1 MVNFRSQTSRALT
14 GTVRVPSDKSISHRA
29 LLLASIAEGESVVH
43 NLLMGEDN
51 KATMAALQ
59 AMGITISMANSNTHC
74 IKGVGLQGFNPS
86 NTPLDLGNSGTG
98 LRLLAGL
105 LVGQSF
111 ESSLVGDSSLMQRP
125 MQRIV
130 VPLKKMGAH
139 ITMSS
144 EGTPPLH
151 ISSTSELHG
160 MTYAMPVPS
169 AQVKSC
175 LLLAGLYAA
184 GRTEIIEP
192 SPSRDHTERLLTAMG
207 YPLER
212 CGNRVSLYG
221 KGCLNAQE
229 IYIPADLSSAAF
241 FMVAAS
247 IIQGS
252 NILLTQV
259 GINPTRM
266 GVINILRMM
275 GADICLE
282 NVTQLGNEPVAD
294 IRVHFSQLKG
304 VNIPVDQVP
313 LAIDELPII
322 LIAAA
327 CAQGITTLKHA
338 KELRIKESDRIQAMA
353 EGLKSLGIT
362 VVVFEDGM
370 SVEGGILNGGEVDS
384 FDDHRIALSFAIA
397 GAKAKEAVIIRN
409 CDHVNTS
416 FPDFIKLAKS
426 IGLRLS

>member
-1 MVNFRSQTSRALT
+1 MVNFRSWPCRALT
-14 GTVRVPSDKSISHRA
+14 GTVRVPGDKSISHRA
-29 LLLASIAEGESVVH
+29 LLLASIAEGESIVH
-43 NLLMGEDN
+43 DLLMGEDN

-59 AMGITISMANSNTHC
+59 AMGVAINPTNYNTHR
-74 IKGVGLQGFNPS
+74 IKGVGLQGLNPP
-86 NTPLDLGNSGTG
+86 NIPLDLGNSGTG

-111 ESSLVGDSSLMQRP
+111 ESSLIGDSSLMQRP

-130 VPLKKMGAH
+130 DPLKKMGAH

-151 ISSTSELHG
+151 ILPTSKLHG
-160 MTYAMPVPS
+160 VTYAMPIAS

-175 LLLAGLYAA
+175 LLLAGLYAT
-184 GRTEIIEP
+184 GKTEIIEP
-192 SPSRDHTERLLTAMG
+192 SPSRDHTERLLTAME
-207 YPLER
+207 YPLEH
-212 CGNRVSLYG
+212 CGNRVSLCG
-221 KGCLNAQE
+221 KGCLSAQE

-247 IIQGS
+247 IVPGS
-252 NILLTQV
+252 NILLSQV
-259 GINPTRM
+259 GVNPTRI

-275 GADICLE
+275 GADLCLE

-294 IRVHFSQLKG
+294 IRVRYAQLKG
-304 VNIPVDQVP
+304 INIPEDQVA
-313 LAIDELPII
+313 LAIDELPVI

-327 CAQGITTLKHA
+327 CAQGVTTLRHA
-338 KELRIKESDRIQAMA
+338 QELRVKESDRIQAMA

-362 VVVFEDGM
+362 VLVFEDGM
-370 SVEGGILNGGEVDS
+370 SVEGGILHGGKVES
-384 FDDHRIALSFAIA
+384 FGDHRIALSFAIA
-397 GAKAKEAVIIRN
+397 GARAKGAIIIRH

-426 IGLRLS
+426 IGLKLS